1 MFGKYT
7 DRELREAIKE
17 TADADAQAL
26 LRRELA
32 KRESLEAT
40 QEVRT

>member
-1 MFGKYT
+1 MFNKHT
-7 DRELREAIKE
+7 DRDLREALKLVTDPE
-17 TADADAQAL
+17 AAAL

-40 QEVRT
+40 QEVRS